1 MASSRLRGW
10 WNWFQARSSVNSACM
25 RRMSSMVGAGVKVNL
40 PGSSAAAAAAA
51 PFRSSGPA
59 DAHAAAPFA
68 AAEPFEDT
76 GDTSSFNPHSPV
88 PFVAIIV
95 VGIVSDVS
103 LKNTIL
109 TDNDSLLFHSPAE
122 VPPVVWPEMTPVMPE
137 TGNSSRPGLCS
148 FTPTCVL
155 NVAAKKKKLQ
165 FPSGVR
171 WTVEGNMAASSAA
184 AGELL
189 LNVNRRMSLF
199 YPKASCAIRRISTA
213 SSRRHSEPRPTAKSA
228 PQQLVGVV
236 GLEIH
241 AQINSKTKLF
251 SGSQVRFSDPPNS
264 LVSFFDGSL
273 PGTLPV
279 LNRRCVEA
287 AVMTALALNCTIN
300 RKSLFDRKHYF
311 YADLP
316 AGYQI
321 TQQRRPI
328 AVDGILTY
336 SLLGGKKR
344 NQVIRKT
351 ANITQIQLEQDSG
364 KSLHDDVRS
373 QTLIDLNRAGVGLME
388 LVMEPDM
395 SCGEEAAA
403 AVRELQLILQA
414 LGTCQGNMSEGQL
427 RVDANVSV
435 HTPGEPLGTRTEVKN
450 INSTRY
456 LARAIDYEIQRQIK
470 VLQRGGKV
478 QNETRAYDSK
488 SGETIPMRDK
498 EGLQDYRFMP
508 EPNLPPLIVYEE
520 NASLPTGIDACQA
533 VVVQQIREGLPE
545 LPGVKRDRLVQ
556 TYGILPEHSFTLV
569 NEDGL
574 VEYFEAVLKATKKE
588 PRKVIGWVT
597 NELLGHLKQQDMSVS
612 QSPVSPP
619 ALAELLELQ
628 ESGHISSSVAKQVFQ
643 EMWRSS
649 GSTASKIIQEQ
660 DLGLVSDTAQLHSIC
675 QKVVDSHP
683 DEVDAIRNGNKKVL
697 NKLMGLVQKET
708 KGRADPVLVR
718 EILQEKT
725 S

>member
-1 MASSRLRGW
+1 M
-10 WNWFQARSSVNSACM
+10 
-25 RRMSSMVGAGVKVNL
+25 
-40 PGSSAAAAAAA
+40 AA
-51 PFRSSGPA
+51 PS
-59 DAHAAAPFA
+59 
-68 AAEPFEDT
+68 
-76 GDTSSFNPHSPV
+76 
-88 PFVAIIV
+88 
-95 VGIVSDVS
+95 
-103 LKNTIL
+103 
-109 TDNDSLLFHSPAE
+109 
-122 VPPVVWPEMTPVMPE
+122 
-137 TGNSSRPGLCS
+137 
-148 FTPTCVL
+148 
-155 NVAAKKKKLQ
+155 VAA
-165 FPSGVR
+165 S
-171 WTVEGNMAASSAA
+171 
-184 AGELL
+184 ELL
-189 LNVNRRMSLF
+189 HNMNKRISIL
-199 YPKASCAIRRISTA
+199 YPKASCVIRRIST
-213 SSRRHSEPRPTAKSA
+213 SRSRCDNRPQLRAKSA

-241 AQINSKTKLF
+241 AQINSNTKLF
-251 SGSQVRFSDPPNS
+251 SGSTVRFSAPPNS
-264 LVSFFDGSL
+264 LVSFFDASL

-279 LNRRCVEA
+279 LNKRCVEA
-287 AVMTALALNCTIN
+287 AVMTGLALNCSIN

-321 TQQRRPI
+321 TQQRQPI
-328 AVDGILTY
+328 AVDGMLTY
-336 SLLGGKKR
+336 SHLGGKKR
-344 NQVIRKT
+344 SQVIRKSVT
-351 ANITQIQLEQDSG
+351 IKQIQLEQDSG
-364 KSLHDDVRS
+364 KSLHDDLRS

-435 HTPGEPLGTRTEVKN
+435 HKPGEPLGIRAEVKN
-450 INSTRY
+450 INSVRY
-456 LARAIDYEIQRQIK
+456 LARAIDYEIQRQIG
-470 VLQRGGKV
+470 VLQRGGTV

-508 EPNLPPLIVYEE
+508 EPNLPPLIVYED
-520 NASLPTGIDACQA
+520 NASLPTGTDASQA
-533 VVVQQIREGLPE
+533 VVVQKIREGLPE
-545 LPGVKRDRLVQ
+545 LPSVKRDRLVQ

-574 VEYFEAVLKATKKE
+574 VEYFEALLKATKKE

-597 NELLGHLKQQDMSVS
+597 NELLGHLRQQDMSVS
-612 QSPVSPP
+612 QSPVSPS

-628 ESGHISSSVAKQVFQ
+628 ETGHISSSVAKQVFQ
-643 EMWRSS
+643 EMWRSP
-649 GSTASKIIQEQ
+649 GKTAPRIVQEQ

-683 DEVDAIRNGNKKVL
+683 DEVQAIRNGNKKVV

-718 EILQEKT
+718 RILQEKT

>member
-1 MASSRLRGW
+1 
-10 WNWFQARSSVNSACM
+10 
-25 RRMSSMVGAGVKVNL
+25 
-40 PGSSAAAAAAA
+40 
-51 PFRSSGPA
+51 
-59 DAHAAAPFA
+59 
-68 AAEPFEDT
+68 
-76 GDTSSFNPHSPV
+76 
-88 PFVAIIV
+88 
-95 VGIVSDVS
+95 
-103 LKNTIL
+103 
-109 TDNDSLLFHSPAE
+109 
-122 VPPVVWPEMTPVMPE
+122 
-137 TGNSSRPGLCS
+137 
-148 FTPTCVL
+148 
-155 NVAAKKKKLQ
+155 
-165 FPSGVR
+165 
-171 WTVEGNMAASSAA
+171 MAASSVAA
-184 AGELL
+184 SELL
-189 LNVNRRMSLF
+189 NNINKRISIL
-199 YPKASCAIRRISTA
+199 YPKASCVIRRISTS
-213 SSRRHSEPRPTAKSA
+213 SSRCDGQPQRSAKSA

-241 AQINSKTKLF
+241 AQINSNTKLF
-251 SGSQVRFSDPPNS
+251 SGSPVRFSAPPNS
-264 LVSFFDGSL
+264 LVSFFDASL

-279 LNRRCVEA
+279 LNKRCVEA
-287 AVMTALALNCTIN
+287 AVMTGLALNCTIN

-316 AGYQI
+316 SGYQI
-321 TQQRRPI
+321 TQLRQPI
-328 AVDGILTY
+328 AVDGMLTY
-336 SLLGGKKR
+336 SFLGGKKR
-344 NQVIRKT
+344 SQMIRKT
-351 ANITQIQLEQDSG
+351 VNIKQIQLEQDSG
-364 KSLHDDVRS
+364 KSLHDDLRS

-435 HTPGEPLGTRTEVKN
+435 HKPGEPLGIRAEVKN
-450 INSTRY
+450 INSVRY
-456 LARAIDYEIQRQIK
+456 LARAIDYEIQRQIG

-488 SGETIPMRDK
+488 TGETIPMRDK

-508 EPNLPPLIVYEE
+508 EPNLPPLIVYED

-533 VVVQQIREGLPE
+533 VVVQKIREGLPE
-545 LPGVKRDRLVQ
+545 LPSVKRERLVQ
-556 TYGILPEHSFTLV
+556 MYGILPEHSFTLV

-597 NELLGHLKQQDMSVS
+597 NELVGHLKQREMSVS
-612 QSPVSPP
+612 QSPISPS

-628 ESGHISSSVAKQVFQ
+628 ETGHISSSVAKQVFQ

-649 GSTASKIIQEQ
+649 GKTAPQIIQEQ
-660 DLGLVSDTAQLHSIC
+660 DLGLVSDTAQLHRIC
-675 QKVVDSHP
+675 QEVVDSHP
-683 DEVDAIRNGNKKVL
+683 DEVHAIRNGNKKVL

-718 EILQEKT
+718 AVLQEKT

>member
-1 MASSRLRGW
+1 MKKQILILHP
-10 WNWFQARSSVNSACM
+10 
-25 RRMSSMVGAGVKVNL
+25 KV
-40 PGSSAAAAAAA
+40 
-51 PFRSSGPA
+51 
-59 DAHAAAPFA
+59 
-68 AAEPFEDT
+68 
-76 GDTSSFNPHSPV
+76 
-88 PFVAIIV
+88 
-95 VGIVSDVS
+95 
-103 LKNTIL
+103 
-109 TDNDSLLFHSPAE
+109 
-122 VPPVVWPEMTPVMPE
+122 
-137 TGNSSRPGLCS
+137 
-148 FTPTCVL
+148 
-155 NVAAKKKKLQ
+155 
-165 FPSGVR
+165 
-171 WTVEGNMAASSAA
+171 
-184 AGELL
+184 
-189 LNVNRRMSLF
+189 
-199 YPKASCAIRRISTA
+199 SCIIRRISTR
-213 SSRRHSEPRPTAKSA
+213 SPRRYNQPQPSAKSA
-228 PQQLVGVV
+228 PEQLVGVV

-241 AQINSKTKLF
+241 AQIHSNTKLF
-251 SGSQVRFSDPPNS
+251 SGSSVCFSAPPNS
-264 LVSFFDGSL
+264 LVSFFDASL

-287 AVMTALALNCTIN
+287 AVMTGLSLNCTIN

-328 AVDGILTY
+328 AVDGMLTY
-336 SLLGGKKR
+336 SFLGGKKR
-344 NQVIRKT
+344 NQVIRK
-351 ANITQIQLEQDSG
+351 NVHIKQIQLEQDSG
-364 KSLHDDVRS
+364 KSLHDDLRS

-435 HTPGEPLGTRTEVKN
+435 HRPHEPLGTRTEVKN
-450 INSTRY
+450 INSVRY
-456 LARAIDYEIQRQIK
+456 LARAIDYEIRRQID
-470 VLQRGGKV
+470 VLQRGGMV

-488 SGETIPMRDK
+488 SGETVPMRDK

-508 EPNLPPLIVYEE
+508 EPNLPPLIVYED
-520 NASLPTGIDACQA
+520 NASLPTGTDLCQA
-533 VVVQQIREGLPE
+533 VVVQKIREGLPE
-545 LPGVKRDRLVQ
+545 LPSVRRDRLVQ
-556 TYGILPEHSFTLV
+556 TYGILTEHSFTLV

-574 VEYFEAVLKATKKE
+574 VEYFEAVLKATKRA
-588 PRKVIGWVT
+588 PRNVIGWVT
-597 NELLGHLKQQDMSVS
+597 NELLSYLKQHDMSVS
-612 QSPVSPP
+612 QSPVTPP

-628 ESGHISSSVAKQVFQ
+628 EMGHISSSVAKQVFQ

-649 GSTASKIIQEQ
+649 GKTATQIIHEQ
-660 DLGLVSDTAQLHSIC
+660 DLGLVSNTAQLHSIC

-683 DEVDAIRNGNKKVL
+683 DEVHAIRNGNKKVL

-718 EILQEKT
+718 TILQEKT

>member
-1 MASSRLRGW
+1 MPGPLSLR
-10 WNWFQARSSVNSACM
+10 
-25 RRMSSMVGAGVKVNL
+25 
-40 PGSSAAAAAAA
+40 
-51 PFRSSGPA
+51 
-59 DAHAAAPFA
+59 
-68 AAEPFEDT
+68 
-76 GDTSSFNPHSPV
+76 
-88 PFVAIIV
+88 
-95 VGIVSDVS
+95 
-103 LKNTIL
+103 
-109 TDNDSLLFHSPAE
+109 
-122 VPPVVWPEMTPVMPE
+122 
-137 TGNSSRPGLCS
+137 
-148 FTPTCVL
+148 
-155 NVAAKKKKLQ
+155 
-165 FPSGVR
+165 
-171 WTVEGNMAASSAA
+171 
-184 AGELL
+184 
-189 LNVNRRMSLF
+189 
-199 YPKASCAIRRISTA
+199 
-213 SSRRHSEPRPTAKSA
+213 A

-236 GLEIH
+236 GLEVH
-241 AQINSKTKLF
+241 AQINSNTKLF
-251 SGSQVRFSDPPNS
+251 SGSGVRFSAPPNS
-264 LVSFFDGSL
+264 LVSPFDASL

-279 LNRRCVEA
+279 LNKRCVEA
-287 AVMTALALNCTIN
+287 AVMTGLALNCTIN

-328 AVDGILTY
+328 AVDGMLTY

-344 NQVIRKT
+344 SQVIRKT
-351 ANITQIQLEQDSG
+351 VSIKQIQLEQDSG
-364 KSLHDDVRS
+364 KSLHDDLRS

-435 HTPGEPLGTRTEVKN
+435 HRPGEPLGVRTEVKN
-450 INSTRY
+450 INSVRY
-456 LARAIDYEIQRQIK
+456 LARAIDYEIQRQIG
-470 VLQRGGKV
+470 VLQRGEAV

-488 SGETIPMRDK
+488 SG
-498 EGLQDYRFMP
+498 FMP
-508 EPNLPPLIVYEE
+508 EPNLPPLIVYED
-520 NASLPTGIDACQA
+520 NASLPSGIDACQA
-533 VVVQQIREGLPE
+533 VVVQKIREGLPE
-545 LPGVKRDRLVQ
+545 LPSVKRDRLVQ

-597 NELLGHLKQQDMSVS
+597 NELVGHLKHQDMSVS
-612 QSPVSPP
+612 QSPISPS

-628 ESGHISSSVAKQVFQ
+628 ETGHISSSVAKQVFQ

-649 GSTASKIIQEQ
+649 GRTALEIIQEQ

-683 DEVDAIRNGNKKVL
+683 DEVRKVL

-718 EILQEKT
+718 AILHEKT

>member
-1 MASSRLRGW
+1 
-10 WNWFQARSSVNSACM
+10 
-25 RRMSSMVGAGVKVNL
+25 
-40 PGSSAAAAAAA
+40 
-51 PFRSSGPA
+51 
-59 DAHAAAPFA
+59 
-68 AAEPFEDT
+68 
-76 GDTSSFNPHSPV
+76 
-88 PFVAIIV
+88 
-95 VGIVSDVS
+95 
-103 LKNTIL
+103 
-109 TDNDSLLFHSPAE
+109 
-122 VPPVVWPEMTPVMPE
+122 
-137 TGNSSRPGLCS
+137 
-148 FTPTCVL
+148 
-155 NVAAKKKKLQ
+155 
-165 FPSGVR
+165 
-171 WTVEGNMAASSAA
+171 MAASCVAA
-184 AGELL
+184 SELL
-189 LNVNRRMSLF
+189 NNIKQISALR
-199 YPKASCAIRRISTA
+199 PKASYAVRAVSTTSPQCHA
-213 SSRRHSEPRPTAKSA
+213 QLPQRARSA

-241 AQINSKTKLF
+241 AQINSSTKLF
-251 SGSQVRFSDPPNS
+251 SGAPVRFSAPPNS
-264 LVSFFDGSL
+264 LVSFFDASL

-279 LNRRCVEA
+279 LNKRCVEA
-287 AVMTALALNCTIN
+287 AVMTGLALNCAVN

-321 TQQRRPI
+321 TQQRLPI
-328 AVDGILTY
+328 AVDGVLTY

-344 NQVIRKT
+344 NQVMRQNVTIK
-351 ANITQIQLEQDSG
+351 QIQLEQDSG

-435 HTPGEPLGTRTEVKN
+435 HRPGEPLGVRTEVKN
-450 INSTRY
+450 INSIRY
-456 LARAIDYEIQRQIK
+456 LARAIDYEIQRQID
-470 VLQRGGKV
+470 VLQRGGTV

-488 SGETIPMRDK
+488 SGETLPMRDK

-508 EPNLPPLIVYEE
+508 EPNLPPLILYEDD
-520 NASLPTGIDACQA
+520 ASLPTGIDACQV
-533 VVVQQIREGLPE
+533 VVVQKIKEGLPE
-545 LPGVKRDRLVQ
+545 LPSVKRDRLVQ

-574 VEYFEAVLKATKKE
+574 VDYFEAVLKATKKE

-597 NELLGHLKQQDMSVS
+597 NELLGHLKQQDMSVC
-612 QSPVSPP
+612 QSPISPS

-628 ESGHISSSVAKQVFQ
+628 ETGHISSSVAKQVFQ
-643 EMWRSS
+643 EMWRSP
-649 GSTASKIIQEQ
+649 GKTALQITQEQ
-660 DLGLVSDTAQLHSIC
+660 DLGLVSDTAQLHIIC

-683 DEVDAIRNGNKKVL
+683 DEVHAIRSGNKKVL

-718 EILQEKT
+718 AILQKKT